1 MMESSDKTLS
11 TGEGNGKPLQHSC
24 LENPMNTMKRQNDR
38 TLKDELPRLVGVQY
52 TTGEE
57 QRNSSRRNE
66 NAQCLGV
73 SGGESKVPC
82 YKE

>member
-1 MMESSDKTLS
+1 
-11 TGEGNGKPLQHSC
+11 
-24 LENPMNTMKRQNDR
+24 MNSLKRQKDM
-38 TLKDELPRLVGVQY
+38 TVKDELPRLVGVQY